1 MSKNKRI
8 LIITLLTLAVIIFSI
23 YVFTVVLQREDFR
36 AVDIITVIFTILAIL
51 KNIQL
56 IILEVKNNGKR

>member
-8 LIITLLTLAVIIFSI
+8 LIITLLTLTVIIFSV
-23 YVFTVVLQREDFR
+23 YVFNVVLQREDFR

-56 IILEVKNNGKR
+56 IILEVKHNGKR

>member
-8 LIITLLTLAVIIFSI
+8 LIITLLTLTVISFSV
-23 YVFTVVLQREDFR
+23 YVFNVVLQREDFR

-56 IILEVKNNGKR
+56 IILEVKQNGKR